1 MPASVSSERLGSE
14 AMVWLRSRKP
24 GIVRPA
30 AVISGFQARTPLMAT
45 NAICMPSLDR
55 CSIGGNDRRLGHPGD
70 RTV

>member
-24 GIVRPA
+24 GMVRPA

-45 NAICMPSLDR
+45 NAICISTPLAN
-55 CSIGGNDRRLGHPGD
+55 GQLGIPVPV
-70 RTV
+70 RPPIIR